1 MEFRDYAAKEASA
14 LLGRLLAS
22 RSDASLQQIRSVRDA
37 LDEAARVVEKAAAST
52 PQVEKEVRELVERLN
67 TAAAT
72 ALQRVKQQAKTE
84 VDAARGELTAQ
95 RAEKEKLAD
104 SLADAHAQI
113 NALRAS
119 LQNETDR
126 AIAAEADL
134 DSTIDAHKMVDAA
147 RLDTEAKY
155 LREAS
160 AREEAEHELQETR
173 ELIAEARA
181 ELTQLSEQREA
192 EAALNA
198 ALNADL
204 TRMREE
210 QTRLE
215 AALVTAEATA
225 RTEAHAKAA
234 AQSELLTSRAER
246 EAIAADL
253 GASNARVQLLER
265 YQAADEESRR
275 ELETRLDAA
284 LLSETLLSEDL
295 ASANTDREMMAA
307 DLAVTRTRLELLER
321 DQDAHE
327 GALRQLQNRL
337 DDALLSE
344 TRLREDLEAADAA
357 LTRTRGDIS
366 TAGAGVERL
375 VSLVNRAVD
384 AADELAT
391 SSTIADLLAELVK
404 QLSSEFKR
412 VALFRVKGNHLE
424 GEHQAGFDAAA
435 DATKLV
441 LPLNVDSLITRAA
454 TSGVVVH
461 LTGSELD
468 DVSRAPFGGTPG
480 TALALPIAYQGETFA
495 VVYADSD
502 ETEQDGGAAALEAS
516 AGFAKLL
523 VRHAAVLLTRLSQ
536 ELKTLIQLREYA
548 TMLLQEAEQMYAAD
562 LEADKTD
569 EERRTR
575 LRDTIDCARQLFGQ
589 RAELE
594 GAAAASLL
602 EEEIASTIEAHDG
615 TEFGRD
621 LVFVSGHEASRRD
634 ARRTAS

>member
-1 MEFRDYAAKEASA
+1 MEFRDYAAKETSA

-22 RSDASLQQIRSVRDA
+22 RSDASLEQIRSVREA
-37 LDEAARVVEKAAAST
+37 LDAAARVVEKAAAST

-67 TAAAT
+67 SAAAA
-72 ALQRVKQQAKTE
+72 ALQRVKQQAKIE
-84 VDAARGELTAQ
+84 VDAARADLTAQ
-95 RAEKEKLAD
+95 RAEKEKLAA
-104 SLADAHAQI
+104 SLADTQAQI

-119 LQNETDR
+119 LQKETDR
-126 AIAAEADL
+126 ALAAEADL
-134 DSTIDAHKMVDAA
+134 DSTIDAHKLVDAA
-147 RLDTEAKY
+147 RLDAEAKC
-155 LREAS
+155 LRETS
-160 AREEAEHELQETR
+160 AREEAEQELQEIR
-173 ELIAEARA
+173 ELLAAARA
-181 ELTQLSEQREA
+181 EVTQLGEQREA

-210 QTRLE
+210 HARLE

-265 YQAADEESRR
+265 YQAADQESRR
-275 ELETRLDAA
+275 ELEARLDDA
-284 LLSETLLSEDL
+284 LLSETLLREDL
-295 ASANTDREMMAA
+295 SSANADRETMAA
-307 DLAVTRTRLELLER
+307 ELGATRTRLELLER
-321 DQDAHE
+321 DQDAHDAE
-327 GALRQLQNRL
+327 LRQLQSRL

-344 TRLREDLEAADAA
+344 TRLREDLTAADAD
-357 LTRTRGDIS
+357 LTRTRSDIS
-366 TAGAGVERL
+366 TAGEGVERL
-375 VSLVNRAVD
+375 VSLVNAAVD

-391 SSTIADLLAELVK
+391 SSTVAALLAELVK

-412 VALFRVKGNHLE
+412 VALFRVKANHLE
-424 GEHQAGFDAAA
+424 GEHQAGFEATA

-468 DVSRAPFGGTPG
+468 DVSRAPFGGTPV
-480 TALALPIAYQGETFA
+480 TAIALPIAYQGETFA

-502 ETEQDGGAAALEAS
+502 QTQDGSAAALEAS

-536 ELKTLIQLREYA
+536 ELKTLIELREYA
-548 TMLLQEAEQMYAAD
+548 AMLLQEAEQMYAAD
-562 LEADKTD
+562 VQADKSD
-569 EERRTR
+569 EVRRTR
-575 LRDTIDCARQLFGQ
+575 LKDTIDCARQLFGQ

-594 GAAAASLL
+594 GAAATSLL
-602 EEEIASTIEAHDG
+602 EEEIAKTIEAHDG

-621 LVFVSGHEASRRD
+621 LTSVSGHEASSRE

>member
-52 PQVEKEVRELVERLN
+52 PQVEKEVRDLVERLN

-72 ALQRVKQQAKTE
+72 ALQRAKTE

-95 RAEKEKLAD
+95 RAEQEKLAA

-119 LQNETDR
+119 LQKETDR
-126 AIAAEADL
+126 AVAAEADL

-173 ELIAEARA
+173 ELLAEARA
-181 ELTQLSEQREA
+181 ELTQLREQREA

-210 QTRLE
+210 QTRFE
-215 AALVTAEATA
+215 AALATAEATA

-275 ELETRLDAA
+275 ELESRLDDA
-284 LLSETLLSEDL
+284 LLSETLLREDL
-295 ASANTDREMMAA
+295 ASANTDRETMAA
-307 DLAVTRTRLELLER
+307 DLAASRTRLELLEHG
-321 DQDAHE
+321 QDAHD
-327 GALRQLQNRL
+327 GALRQLQSRL

-344 TRLREDLEAADAA
+344 TRLREDLTAADVD

-366 TAGAGVERL
+366 TAGAGLERL
-375 VSLVNRAVD
+375 VSLVNSAVD
-384 AADELAT
+384 AADALAT
-391 SSTIADLLAELVK
+391 SSTVAELFAELVQ
-404 QLSSEFKR
+404 QLASEFKR

-424 GEHQAGFDAAA
+424 GEHQTGFDA

-480 TALALPIAYQGETFA
+480 TALALPITYQGETFA

-502 ETEQDGGAAALEAS
+502 QTELDGGAALVEAI
-516 AGFAKLL
+516 AGFAKIL

-569 EERRTR
+569 EDRRTR
-575 LRDTIDCARQLFGQ
+575 LKDTIDCARQLFGQ

-602 EEEIASTIEAHDG
+602 EEQIASTIEVHDG
-615 TEFGRD
+615 TDFGRD
-621 LVFVSGHEASRRD
+621 LASVSGHEASRRD